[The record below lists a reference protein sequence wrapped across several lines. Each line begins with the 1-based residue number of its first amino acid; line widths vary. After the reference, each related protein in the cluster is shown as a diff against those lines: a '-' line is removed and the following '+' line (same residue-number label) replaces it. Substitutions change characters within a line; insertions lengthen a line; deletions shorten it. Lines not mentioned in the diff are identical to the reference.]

1 MSVSKLAA
9 GLIALALGA
18 AVVTAV
24 AGVGPEV
31 KAVTGVGPEV
41 KAEFTPPAAKADRS
55 ATRPV
60 NTPPLGSACPREPW
74 PYGCQ
79 WREPPARRVLRSS
92 RPL

>member
-1 MSVSKLAA
+1 MVKLSVSKLAA
-9 GLIALALGA
+9 GLMALALGA

-31 KAVTGVGPEV
+31 KAEL
-41 KAEFTPPAAKADRS
+41 TPAAAKADRS

-60 NTPPLGSACPREPW
+60 NTPPLTSACPREPW

-79 WREPPARRVLRSS
+79 WREPPACRVLRSS